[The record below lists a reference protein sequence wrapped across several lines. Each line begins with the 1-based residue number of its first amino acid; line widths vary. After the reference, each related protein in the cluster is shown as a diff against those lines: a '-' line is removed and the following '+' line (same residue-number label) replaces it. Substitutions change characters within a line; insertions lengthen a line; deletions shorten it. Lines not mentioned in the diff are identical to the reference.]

1 MSGPSYAQQDVPV
14 DGGRLRV
21 GVWTASAPDAPV
33 AVAVH
38 GVTANHLAW
47 AHLASLDRF
56 TVVAPDLRGRGR
68 SSRVR
73 GAAGMTRHADD
84 LATVLDH
91 LRLDAPLV
99 VGHSM
104 GGFVATAF
112 TARHPGRASGTV
124 LVDGG
129 LPLPAPP
136 VGTTPEEALNATIGP
151 AARRLT
157 MTFAS
162 PADYLDFWRPHPAFA
177 GAWSAE
183 LEAYLAYDLEGDRSS
198 VSLAAVRDDSEGL
211 LDAAAAAGW
220 ADALPPGTPFLRA
233 PYGMLGE
240 EGGLY
245 PAWLVEE
252 HRGRFPGVEVRD
264 VPGTNHYTVVMG
276 ARGAGAV
283 AEALEEVLGRS
294 GRMGS

>member
-1 MSGPSYAQQDVPV
+1 VSGPSYDCLDVGV
-14 DGGRLRV
+14 DGGPLRV
-21 GVWTASAPDAPV
+21 GVWSASAAGAPV
-33 AVAVH
+33 VVAVH
-38 GVTANHLAW
+38 GVTGNHLAW
-47 AHLASLDRF
+47 AHLASLDRC

-73 GAAGMTRHADD
+73 GAAGMPRHADD
-84 LATVLDH
+84 LAAVLDR

-104 GGFVATAF
+104 GGFVAAAF
-112 TARHPGRASGTV
+112 TARHPGRTSGTV

-136 VGTTPEEALNATIGP
+136 PGTTPEEALNATIGP

-162 PADYLDFWRPHPAFA
+162 PADYYDFWRPHPAFA
-177 GAWSAE
+177 GAWTSE

-198 VSLAAVRDDSEGL
+198 VSLAAVRDDSAGL

-245 PAWLVEE
+245 PAWLVAQ
-252 HRGRFPGVEVRD
+252 HRERFPGIEIRD

-276 ARGAGAV
+276 ERGARAV
-283 AEALEEVLGRS
+283 ADALEELLGRS